1 MSITAELKQLRQQV
15 EKLQVEVNGR
25 QSISSRIVWDQ
36 QNESSVNQET
46 SRRQEEFNGLIIHLT
61 PEMSPHDGTK
71 WMSQNEFEKLKAQIR
86 GELDQSDS

>member
-15 EKLQVEVNGR
+15 EKLQVELNGR
-25 QSISSRIVWDQ
+25 QSISSCITWDE

-61 PEMSPHDGTK
+61 PEMSQPKGTK
-71 WMSQNEFEKLKAQIR
+71 WMSQNEFEKMKAEIR

>member
-1 MSITAELKQLRQQV
+1 MSITTELKQLRQQV
-15 EKLQVEVNGR
+15 EKLQIEVNGR
-25 QSISSRIVWDQ
+25 QSISSRIVWDP

-61 PEMSPHDGTK
+61 PETSRKCATKSMSRI
-71 WMSQNEFEKLKAQIR
+71 EFEALKAQIR